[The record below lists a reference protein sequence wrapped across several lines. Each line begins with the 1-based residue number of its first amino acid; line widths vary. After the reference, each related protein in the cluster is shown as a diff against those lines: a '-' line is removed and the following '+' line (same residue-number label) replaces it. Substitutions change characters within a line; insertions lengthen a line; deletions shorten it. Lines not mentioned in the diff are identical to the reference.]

1 MTSDRFE
8 ECARLLEQSDEYRVL
23 RKLPDVNRYNPP
35 PKEMPQVGVYV
46 DIETTGLN
54 PGVDKIIELAMVLF
68 EFLSDGRIFR
78 ILDRYDA
85 FNDPGFELPEGIVKL
100 TGITDEMVRGQS
112 IDVEHIRSI
121 LDKTVVVIAHNA
133 AFDRVF
139 LESFFPEFEAKAW
152 ACSMKDIPWAEEGF
166 EGTKLEYLAWRCG
179 FFFEGH
185 RAITDCSAG
194 IHLLSKI
201 LPESGEPA
209 LKRMLDNARQ
219 KEYRIWA
226 EGSPYEAKDVLKSRG
241 YRWNSGENRQPRSW
255 YIDIPSERL
264 KEEIIFLQTQIY
276 GSEVEL
282 RVDVITAFNRYSSH
296 VIGP

>member
-8 ECARLLEQSDEYRVL
+8 ECAKFLEQSEAYRVL
-23 RKLPDVNRYNPP
+23 RKLPEITCYNPP

-54 PGVDKIIELAMVLF
+54 PGVDKIIELAMVSF

-85 FNDPGFELPEGIVKL
+85 FNDPGFDLPEGIVKL

-133 AFDRVF
+133 TFDRVF

-194 IHLLSKI
+194 IHLLSKT

-209 LKRMLDNARQ
+209 LKRMLDSARQ

-241 YRWNSGENRQPRSW
+241 YRWNGGENRQPRSW

-282 RVDVITAFNRYSSH
+282 RVDVITAFNRYSSR
-296 VIGP
+296 VT

>member
-1 MTSDRFE
+1 MTADRFE
-8 ECARLLEQSDEYRVL
+8 ECAELLERSKQYRVL
-23 RKLPDVNRYNPP
+23 RKLPDTNCYNPP

-54 PGVDKIIELAMVLF
+54 PGVDKIIELAMVSF

-85 FNDPGFELPEGIVKL
+85 FNDPGFDLPEGIVKL

-133 AFDRVF
+133 TFDRVF
-139 LESFFPEFEAKAW
+139 LESFFPEFETKAW

-185 RAITDCSAG
+185 HAITDCAAG
-194 IHLLSKI
+194 IHLLSKT
-201 LPESGEPA
+201 LPKSGDPA
-209 LKRMLDNARQ
+209 LKRMLDSARQ

-255 YIDIPSERL
+255 YNDIPSERL

-282 RVDVITAFNRYSSH
+282 RVDVITAFNRYSSR
-296 VIGP
+296 VTGP